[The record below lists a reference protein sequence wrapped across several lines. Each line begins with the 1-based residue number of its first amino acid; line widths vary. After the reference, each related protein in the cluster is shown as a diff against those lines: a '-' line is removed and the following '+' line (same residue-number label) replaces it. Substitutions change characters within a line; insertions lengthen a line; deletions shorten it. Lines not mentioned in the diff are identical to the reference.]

1 MRDHKMETFG
11 QIVDRTMDVTERIFD
26 RLRPN
31 VIIVALLVT
40 FLIMDF
46 GDKLIAKIPETV
58 GPEVLALLIG
68 TGIGG
73 LIACMMRMF
82 ESPSVP
88 ADVHERMI
96 RSLAKDGRSDDN
108 S

>member
-1 MRDHKMETFG
+1 MIEPKPIKEIFSY
-11 QIVDRTMDVTERIFD
+11 IADRMLDVAERVFD

-46 GDKLIAKIPETV
+46 GNKLIDKIPEAV
-58 GPEVLALLIG
+58 GAEVLALLIG

-82 ESPSVP
+82 ESPSIP
-88 ADVHERMI
+88 ADTFERMM
-96 RSLAKDGRSDDN
+96 RVRFQEEEDK
-108 S
+108 

>member
-1 MRDHKMETFG
+1 MGDFTMKMLEL
-11 QIVDRTMDVTERIFD
+11 VERVFD

-31 VIIVALLVT
+31 VIIVALLVA
-40 FLIMDF
+40 FLIHDF
-46 GDKLIAKIPETV
+46 GEKMIERISDDLS
-58 GPEVLALLIG
+58 GEVLALLIG

-88 ADVHERMI
+88 ADVFERMM
-96 RSLAKDGRSDDN
+96 REGNKKGTEE
-108 S
+108 

>member
-1 MRDHKMETFG
+1 MTKMATFG
-11 QIVDRTMDVTERIFD
+11 QIVGRVMDVMERIFD

-40 FLIMDF
+40 FLIMYF
-46 GDKLIAKIPETV
+46 GEKLIDKISGDV
-58 GPEVLALLIG
+58 GAEVLALLIG

-82 ESPSVP
+82 ESPSIP
-88 ADVHERMI
+88 ADTFERMM
-96 RSLAKDGRSDDN
+96 RVRERSDDRQDD
-108 S
+108 

>member
-1 MRDHKMETFG
+1 MTKMAILG
-11 QIVDRTMDVTERIFD
+11 QIVGRVMDVLERAFD

-46 GDKLIAKIPETV
+46 GDKLIDKIPDAV
-58 GPEVLALLIG
+58 GAEVLALLIG

-88 ADVHERMI
+88 ADTFERMM
-96 RSLAKDGRSDDN
+96 RGRVTDQRDMLE
-108 S
+108 

>member
-1 MRDHKMETFG
+1 MGGFTMKMLEL
-11 QIVDRTMDVTERIFD
+11 VERVFD

-31 VIIVALLVT
+31 VIIIAGAVT
-40 FLIMDF
+40 FLIHDF
-46 GDKLIAKIPETV
+46 GDKLILELKAADVP
-58 GPEVLALLIG
+58 PEVLLTALTGLIF

-88 ADVHERMI
+88 ADVFERMM
-96 RSLAKDGRSDDN
+96 RERKEQNRD
-108 S
+108 